1 MHGKKIK
8 GLNEYI
14 NLYNQENPDK
24 KLPKLKV
31 LYKQILSDKTTT
43 SFKIDKIENDN
54 ELIKKGI
61 ALLQLADEKE
71 LVKSL
76 KEEIEKYR

>member
-1 MHGKKIK
+1 MIPSGFHRFDLEFAK
-8 GLNEYI
+8 
-14 NLYNQENPDK
+14 
-24 KLPKLKV
+24 
-31 LYKQILSDKTTT
+31 
-43 SFKIDKIENDN
+43 NDN